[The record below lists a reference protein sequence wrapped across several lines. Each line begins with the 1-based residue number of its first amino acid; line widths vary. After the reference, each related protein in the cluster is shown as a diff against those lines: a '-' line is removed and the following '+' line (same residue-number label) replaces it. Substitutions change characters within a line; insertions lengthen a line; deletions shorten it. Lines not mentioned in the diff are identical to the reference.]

1 MNYKLFF
8 NYLKIMSNIDVS
20 DINQET
26 IKNLKDET
34 QKEQKD
40 KDKEKETSNLLDKNN
55 NLAPVQMNT
64 CVNFQKDNELF
75 YFLLLAAFI
84 FTVYSL
90 TKIKPPSQGMNNGFL
105 ENNVYHEIESN
116 ETINSFENR
125 YRKLYP
131 SLTLELKN
139 EFPALSDVF
148 SGRILYIDNGNLT
161 NKYIKHVRPINEHE
175 EEKYQQEYY
184 KYMKPNDTF
193 SEERSN
199 LVKTDKFIELCKE
212 GKLIYSKKINVNTSE
227 PLISIII
234 PVYNKKNEVIKTIRS
249 IQNQSIRNIEIIIVD
264 DLSTEN
270 ANDIYNDLLNKDPR
284 IRIFYQLKHMGLF
297 KTRLNGFLYSR
308 GKYVLNFDAGDL
320 FKDNLVLEDMYNL
333 VIKYKLDS
341 VRFSFQKYRITQD
354 NKYNITTF
362 EYPIENLTFKYGK
375 VEEDSYK
382 EGYGYIWNR
391 LIRANLVAKSLDSVD
406 SFVLNAYKNIRE
418 DVWWNNLINYVSF
431 SFLTINRCGYLSFS
445 DNEKE
450 DYKIST
456 EEERDTTIREF
467 INRWVFEYQL
477 SERYGNKKATI
488 DILKKYNS
496 PKNTYNG
503 IPINLDYLTTNF
515 TTYIYILDDLI
526 DDYFV
531 DDNDKKYLS
540 ELLTNYTN
548 KLINLNNLKLANT
561 TATNNNQL

>member
-20 DINQET
+20 DINQES

-55 NLAPVQMNT
+55 NLGPVQMNT

-84 FTVYSL
+84 FTVYSI
-90 TKIKPPSQGMNNGFL
+90 TKIKPTYRGMNNDFL
-105 ENNVYHEIESN
+105 ENNIYHEIESN

-161 NKYIKHVRPINEHE
+161 NKYIKHIRPINEHE
-175 EEKYQQEYY
+175 EEKYHTEYY
-184 KYMKPNDTF
+184 KNMKPNDTF
-193 SEERSN
+193 SEERKN
-199 LVKTDKFIELCKE
+199 MAKTDKFIELCKE

-270 ANDIYNDLLNKDPR
+270 ATDIYNNLLTEDPR

-341 VRFSFQKYRITQD
+341 VRFSFQKYRITED

-362 EYPIENLTFKYGK
+362 EYPEENLTFTYVK

-391 LIRANLVAKSLDSVD
+391 LIRANVLTKSLENVD

-418 DVWWNNLINYVSF
+418 DIWWNNLINYVSF

-477 SERYGNKKATI
+477 SERYGNKRATI
-488 DILKKYNS
+488 EILKKYNS

-515 TTYIYILDDLI
+515 TTYKYLLDDLI

-548 KLINLNNLKLANT
+548 KLINLNNLKHANT
-561 TATNNNQL
+561 TAANNNQL

>member
-1 MNYKLFF
+1 
-8 NYLKIMSNIDVS
+8 MSNIDIS
-20 DINQET
+20 DINQENN
-26 IKNLKDET
+26 KNLKDDK
-34 QKEQKD
+34 QKGPKD
-40 KDKEKETSNLLDKNN
+40 KDKEKETSNLLDKNS
-55 NLAPVQMNT
+55 NLGQIQMNN
-64 CVNFQKDNELF
+64 CANFQNGNELF
-75 YFLLLAAFI
+75 YFLLLAVFI
-84 FTVYSL
+84 FIIFSL
-90 TKIKPPSQGMNNGFL
+90 TKLKPRHKGMNNGFL
-105 ENNVYHEIESN
+105 EENIYHEIESN

-139 EFPALSDVF
+139 EFPALSDIF

-199 LVKTDKFIELCKE
+199 MVKTDKFIEMCKE

-362 EYPIENLTFKYGK
+362 EYPEENLTFKYGK
-375 VEEDSYK
+375 VEED
-382 EGYGYIWNR
+382 
-391 LIRANLVAKSLDSVD
+391 
-406 SFVLNAYKNIRE
+406 
-418 DVWWNNLINYVSF
+418 
-431 SFLTINRCGYLSFS
+431 
-445 DNEKE
+445 
-450 DYKIST
+450 
-456 EEERDTTIREF
+456 
-467 INRWVFEYQL
+467 
-477 SERYGNKKATI
+477 
-488 DILKKYNS
+488 
-496 PKNTYNG
+496 
-503 IPINLDYLTTNF
+503 
-515 TTYIYILDDLI
+515 
-526 DDYFV
+526 
-531 DDNDKKYLS
+531 
-540 ELLTNYTN
+540 
-548 KLINLNNLKLANT
+548 
-561 TATNNNQL
+561 